1 MFIFPRPVSAV
12 AAALAVAVLLVVV
25 DRLCSADQTPTAAA
39 ATPAT
44 PGAACAA
51 PPACGIVAAGS

>member
-12 AAALAVAVLLVVV
+12 AAALAVALLLVVA
-25 DRLCSADQTPTAAA
+25 DRLCSADQPPTVAG
-39 ATPAT
+39 ATPAS
-44 PGAACAA
+44 PAVACAA